1 MTEVSEIEAGGE
13 VRTIKDTTARQ
24 QIQSYIEEEPI
35 KITATVTTP
44 GIANNV
50 FYYKLKRKLKILIG
64 GSINPDGLLASF
76 QLPEGE
82 SFNIGAWGTAF
93 AVTLRSP
100 TSGLLSTGIAII
112 NKVDKTY
119 KITVF
124 PYIAGQN
131 EVRILNEDITELPS
145 N

>member
-1 MTEVSEIEAGGE
+1 MAEVSEIEAGGE
-13 VRTIKDTTARQ
+13 VRTVKDATARQ
-24 QIQSYIEEEPI
+24 QIQSYIEEKPI

-44 GIANNV
+44 GIANTV
-50 FYYKLKRKLKILIG
+50 FYYKLKRKLKFLIG
-64 GSINPDGLLASF
+64 GLMDSNGLLATF

-82 SFNIGAWGTAF
+82 SFNMGVWGTTL
-93 AVTLRSP
+93 AVTLRNP
-100 TSGLLSTGIAII
+100 TSGLLSAGIATIY
-112 NKVDKTY
+112 KVDKTY
-119 KITVF
+119 KITVS